1 MLRTLFALIAGFF
14 AAEIVITLVE
24 LASAKLWFPPP
35 PGLDFSDMTAVDAFV
50 RSMPASAL
58 LVIVGG
64 WLLGAFVGAGIAAA
78 LARRHQLAVALVVG
92 ACITVGTGVN
102 AAQIHHPLWV
112 TAAGVLLPIP
122 LAWLAATLAS
132 KRFGQHQVDHTDQ

>member
-35 PGLDFSDMTAVDAFV
+35 PGLDFRDAAALDAFV
-50 RSMPASAL
+50 RSLPPSAL
-58 LVIVGG
+58 LVILAG
-64 WLLGAFVGAGIAAA
+64 WLLGAFVGAGVAAS
-78 LARRHQLAVALVVG
+78 LARRHRIVVGVAIG
-92 ACITVGTGVN
+92 ACITIGTGVN
-102 AAQIHHPLWV
+102 ATQIHHPFWV
-112 TAAGVLLPIP
+112 TAAGIMLPIP

-132 KRFGQHQVDHTDQ
+132 KRFGQHQVDHGEQ